1 MVHGAREAIVVFI
14 VLVEVEGSF
23 RNTGRIVGGVDVWHN
38 LKLGRE
44 VFGVRSRCDRCRG
57 EWCRRRFA
65 RRLGGFEVKGDSDG
79 SEERRGRR
87 RE

>member
-14 VLVEVEGSF
+14 VLVEVKGSF
-23 RNTGRIVGGVDVWHN
+23 RNTGRIVGGIDVRHD
-38 LKLGRE
+38 LKFGRE
-44 VFGVRSRCDRCRG
+44 VLGVRSGCDRRR
-57 EWCRRRFA
+57 CRRRFT
-65 RRLGGFEVKGDSDG
+65 RSSGLKVESDSDG

>member
-1 MVHGAREAIVVFI
+1 MVHGARESIVVFI

-23 RNTGRIVGGVDVWHN
+23 RNTGRIVGGINVRHG
-38 LKLGRE
+38 LKFGRE
-44 VFGVRSRCDRCRG
+44 VLGARSGCDRRRCERR
-57 EWCRRRFA
+57 RRRFT
-65 RRLGGFEVKGDSDG
+65 RSGGLKVESDGDG

>member
-23 RNTGRIVGGVDVWHN
+23 RNTGRIVGGIDIRHD
-38 LKLGRE
+38 LEFRRE
-44 VFGVRSRCDRCRG
+44 MFRVRSGCDGRKCERR
-57 EWCRRRFA
+57 RRRFT
-65 RRLGGFEVKGDSDG
+65 RSGRLKVESDSDG
-79 SEERRGRR
+79 IEERRGRR